1 MVKRNQRRLPSLYD
15 APFGQR
21 APSISIPQKHANRYG
36 DRRHLAELVHFCRT
50 HHLHGHVFSLEQ
62 ILVEPRFYALLPLVD
77 VPEEDTDPDVFEII
91 PRNHIHP
98 YLHAAYNLPTLGVN
112 DLSKGNRH
120 LAILGLPGSG
130 RTTALAAIALWS
142 LALVEFDP
150 PYDKIQAEIDR
161 RESELSKE
169 ERTERIR
176 HRIRVAQK
184 AQQRMAQSDGR
195 SYKIGEDPEVN
206 QIESIK
212 PFRERLPIY
221 LHLDNLDIQT
231 DNRQSDPAEPL
242 IRAVQLQHTY
252 LTSKTLPTSLYRA
265 ISRQQAIVLI
275 DCLDEQSGD
284 RQNIIKSWLDALMRL
299 YPDNYY
305 ILTALPMGFHWMTE
319 MGITPVYLRPWS
331 LIEASQAVQKHIT
344 TSQLEV
350 DENNLAQL
358 QRTSRALLPVEIALR
373 TQSFIRRDGQ
383 LPENRSDWIIDYLNS
398 RLDDAEAWRPL
409 LERMAQ
415 IKLDSNEVTLRQLIA
430 SDKEQ
435 PIWTPF
441 GITTKP
447 LDTAKPL
454 NAESTN
460 ASPEVAA
467 EGSSENTETSPNE
480 GVPDSRRDTT
490 RSLRR
495 ALSYLEQAGV
505 IIGGASGRYRFRQ
518 SQIAAYLGGMSLVD
532 QDEDVLVERA
542 LKPSWH
548 EAFGYTSEH
557 RSIDSAV
564 SACLTAP
571 LDIQYSTISQMV
583 RWLSYAGKRAGWRPQ
598 LLRLLGNLVVAPHQY
613 VALREHIAA
622 ALISSQDEGA
632 LVIMRTALQNQNADI
647 RTLGCLGLGA
657 LRDTAAIKPL
667 AALLKHADN
676 DVQVSAT
683 LALGAIGTQP
693 ALLAMVEAM
702 QHSESRSVRRAAA
715 EMLAMY
721 PDVGYETLYDA
732 INEVEDILLRRAI
745 LFGLGRVRTDW
756 ALITINE
763 VVSSAE
769 EEFYVRLAAMEV
781 FRMIYEAEN
790 QGVHNYPELAGVPWL
805 LDFAEQQRRLGELP
819 RDATALDVLQYAMT
833 KGHPQLR
840 YLALVTS
847 SQLGIKDV
855 LDAIYVRLNDKHEAI
870 RDSAYRSLMSLSRQ
884 FGISLP
890 APVKVNADADPA
902 SDTMFESA

>member
-15 APFGQR
+15 APFGRR

-50 HHLHGHVFSLEQ
+50 HHLHGHLFSLEQ
-62 ILVEPRFYALLPLVD
+62 ILIEPRFYTQLPLVD
-77 VPEEDTDPDVFEII
+77 MPEEDTDPDVFEIV
-91 PRNHIHP
+91 PRNHVHP
-98 YLHAAYNLPTLGVN
+98 YLHAAYNLPTLGID

-130 RTTALAAIALWS
+130 RTTALLAITLWS

-195 SYKIGEDPEVN
+195 SYQIGDDPEVS

-221 LHLDNLDIQT
+221 LHLDNLDIQA
-231 DNRQSDPAEPL
+231 NGRQADPAEPL
-242 IRAVQLQHTY
+242 VRAVQLQHSY
-252 LTSKTLPTSLYRA
+252 LTAKTLPTSLYRA
-265 ISRQQAIVLI
+265 ISRQNAVVLI
-275 DCLDEQSGD
+275 DGFDEQAID

-305 ILTALPMGFHWMTE
+305 ILTAPPTGFQWMTE
-319 MGITPVYLRPWS
+319 MGITPVYIRPWS
-331 LIEASQAVQKHIT
+331 LIEASQAVQKHIA
-344 TSQLEV
+344 TSQLEIEE
-350 DENNLAQL
+350 DKLTQL

-373 TQSFIRRDGQ
+373 TQSFIQRGGQ
-383 LPENRSDWIIDYLNS
+383 LPENRSDWITDYLNS

-415 IKLDSNEVTLRQLIA
+415 INFDSYEVTFRQLIA
-430 SDKEQ
+430 SDRED

-441 GITTKP
+441 GIATKS
-447 LDTAKPL
+447 L
-454 NAESTN
+454 NANGTN
-460 ASPEVAA
+460 TT
-467 EGSSENTETSPNE
+467 SENMPEDPPDNAETSIN
-480 GVPDSRRDTT
+480 GATADTRRDTA

-505 IIGGASGRYRFRQ
+505 IISGANGKYRFRQ
-518 SQIAAYLGGMSLVD
+518 TQIAAYMGGMSLVD
-532 QDEDVLVERA
+532 QDEDALIQRA

-564 SACLTAP
+564 SVCLAAP
-571 LDIQYSTISQMV
+571 LDIQYSSISQMV
-583 RWLSYAGKRAGWRPQ
+583 RWLSYAGKRADWRPQ

-613 VALREHIAA
+613 VALREHIAS

-676 DVQVSAT
+676 DVQVAAT

-763 VVSSAE
+763 VVSSAD

-805 LDFAEQQRRLGELP
+805 LDFAEQQRRMGDLP
-819 RDATALDVLQYAMT
+819 RDASALDVLHYAMT

-847 SQLGIKDV
+847 SQLAIKETV
-855 LDAIYVRLNDKHEAI
+855 DAIYVRLNDKHEAI
-870 RDSAYRSLMSLSRQ
+870 RDSAYRTLMSLSKQ
-884 FGISLP
+884 FGLSLP
-890 APVKVNADADPA
+890 APVRNSADADPA
-902 SDTMFESA
+902 TDSMSESA